1 MTLPGGIMRDGQ
13 RLRDYRFKTLTGG
26 DELAIAEAFAA
37 DDGVPQ
43 RITAILAAALAPL
56 GEVPATIDDVRA
68 LAVGDRQFLMQQL
81 VALLDTETGWM
92 TADCQHCGEPFDF
105 PMRFG
110 DLPCKP
116 AGEGFPFA
124 SVDGATYRAPTG
136 ADQEVLAEASGDG
149 SAARRSLIALCLVD
163 GTTSVEVEHLSEAD
177 LDRIDAALEAV
188 SPEAVT
194 ETSLDCPSC
203 GRKCLVDLGIDTM
216 PLPRPDKLYQ
226 EVHRIASAY
235 HWSEREILALPRSR
249 RQRYLA
255 LIARDAAPSSMMR
268 RSA

>member
-37 DDGVPQ
+37 DEGVPQ
-43 RITAILAAALAPL
+43 RITAILAVALETL
-56 GEVPATIDDVRA
+56 GGAPATVADIRA
-68 LAVGDRQFLMQQL
+68 LAVGDRQFLVQRL

-105 PMRFG
+105 PMWFG

-116 AGEGFPFA
+116 AGGGFPFA
-124 SVDGATYRAPTG
+124 SVDGATYRAPSG
-136 ADQEVLAEASGDG
+136 GDQEALTEEGGDG
-149 SAARRSLIALCLVD
+149 SAARRRLVALCRVD
-163 GTTSVEVEHLSEAD
+163 GTAPPDVEQLDEAE
-177 LDRIDAALEAV
+177 LARIDAALESV

-194 ETSLDCPSC
+194 ETSLDCPAC
-203 GRKCLVDLGIDTM
+203 GQPCLVDLGIDAM
-216 PLPRPDKLYQ
+216 PLPRPGTLHQ
-226 EVHRIASAY
+226 EIHRIASAY
-235 HWSEREILALPRSR
+235 HWPERDILSLPRQR

-255 LIARDAAPSSMMR
+255 LIARDAAPAQAIR

>member
-43 RITAILAAALAPL
+43 RITAILTAALETL
-56 GEVPATIDDVRA
+56 GGAPATIEDVRA

-105 PMRFG
+105 AMRFG

-116 AGEGFPFA
+116 AGEGFPIVT
-124 SVDGATYRAPTG
+124 VDGATFRTPAG
-136 ADQEVLAEASGDG
+136 GDQEALADEGLDG
-149 SAARRSLIALCLVD
+149 AAARRRVVVLCLVD
-163 GTTSVEVEHLSEAD
+163 SKMPVDVGQLDEAD
-177 LDRIDAALEAV
+177 LARIDTALEAV
-188 SPEAVT
+188 SPEAVI

-203 GRKCLVDLGIDTM
+203 GRTCLVDLGIDAM
-216 PLPRPDKLYQ
+216 PLPRPDTLYQ

-235 HWSEREILALPRSR
+235 HWSEREILALPRGR

>member
-1 MTLPGGIMRDGQ
+1 MTLPGGIMRDGR

-26 DELAIAEAFAA
+26 DELVIAEAFAA

-43 RITAILAAALAPL
+43 RITAILAAALDTL
-56 GEVPATIDDVRA
+56 GGALATMDDVRA

-92 TADCQHCGEPFDF
+92 TADCQHCGDPFDF
-105 PMRFG
+105 AMRFG

-116 AGEGFPFA
+116 AGEGFPFV

-136 ADQEVLAEASGDG
+136 ADQEALADVSGDG
-149 SAARRSLIALCLVD
+149 SAAQRSLVALCLVD
-163 GTTSVEVEHLSEAD
+163 GITPVEVERLDEAE
-177 LDRIDAALEAV
+177 LVRIDAVLEAV

-203 GRKCLVDLGIDTM
+203 GRTCTVDLGIDAM
-216 PLPRPDKLYQ
+216 PLPKPDTLYQ

-235 HWSEREILALPRSR
+235 HWSEHGILSLPRSR

>member
-26 DELAIAEAFAA
+26 DELAIAEAFAT
-37 DDGVPQ
+37 DDRVPQ
-43 RITAILAAALAPL
+43 RITGILAAALDTL
-56 GEVPATIDDVRA
+56 GGAPATIKDVRT
-68 LAVGDRQFLMQQL
+68 LAVGDRDFLMQRL
-81 VALLDTETGWM
+81 VALLDAETGWM
-92 TADCQHCGEPFDF
+92 AADCQHCGEPFDF
-105 PMRFG
+105 AMRFS

-124 SVDGATYRAPTG
+124 SVDGVTYRAPSG
-136 ADQEVLAEASGDG
+136 GDQETLNDEGIEGA
-149 SAARRSLIALCLVD
+149 AARRRLVALCLLQGKTPVD
-163 GTTSVEVEHLSEAD
+163 VEQLDEVD
-177 LDRIDAALEAV
+177 LAQIDAALEAL

-203 GRKCLVDLGIDTM
+203 GRTCLVDLGINAM
-216 PLPRPDKLYQ
+216 PLPRPDTLYQ
-226 EVHRIASAY
+226 EIHRIASAY
-235 HWSEREILALPRSR
+235 HWSEGEILSLPRGR

-255 LIARDAAPSSMMR
+255 LIARDAGPSQIMR

>member
-37 DDGVPQ
+37 DDGVPR
-43 RITAILAAALAPL
+43 RITAVLTAALDTL
-56 GEVPATIDDVRA
+56 GGTPATIDDVRA

-81 VALLDTETGWM
+81 VALLDAETGWM

-105 PMRFG
+105 AMRFG
-110 DLPCKP
+110 DLPCKS
-116 AGEGFPFA
+116 AGEGFPFS
-124 SVDGATYRAPTG
+124 SVNGATYRAPTG
-136 ADQEVLAEASGDG
+136 ADQEALADVGGDG
-149 SAARRSLIALCLVD
+149 SAAQRSLVALCRVD
-163 GTTSVEVEHLSEAD
+163 GAMPVDVGHLDEAD
-177 LDRIDAALEAV
+177 LARIDAALEAV

-203 GRKCLVDLGIDTM
+203 GRTCTVDLGIDAM
-216 PLPRPDKLYQ
+216 PLPRPDTLYQ
-226 EVHRIASAY
+226 EVHRIASIY
-235 HWSEREILALPRSR
+235 HWSEGEILALPRQR

-255 LIARDAAPSSMMR
+255 LIARDAVPSSMVR
-268 RSA
+268 QSA